1 MDGAK
6 AGNCGRGEWRVEGGE
21 WRVESGE
28 WRGLCGP
35 FRASGI
41 GWWLAGWLPGGVPS
55 LVRGMSET

>member
-6 AGNCGRGEWRVEGGE
+6 AGNCGRGEWWVEG
-21 WRVESGE
+21 GE
-28 WRGLCGP
+28 WRGLCGSIW
-35 FRASGI
+35 ASGI